1 MLNLRD
7 IASLEKARKE
17 REAQRRMGEYQRSQS
32 VMFRRPDA
40 EWLPDYQRPGG
51 HALEAPM
58 FSPDDL
64 IGSGI
69 GKPIMLGAKAL
80 AGLSGAGLAAMA
92 KSAGSKS
99 LADVV
104 RGSRQETAGFRPP
117 ASPLGDTVKR
127 SNKGLTDMGLE
138 PDIVRSIMSDEQY
151 KEGIS
156 RSAIEG
162 AKAARARYRQ
172 EPATTPGPAA
182 SEEDWARW
190 GQQHGVNMTVTQPQS
205 LGISDVRTKR
215 EAVIPG
221 GLEGEFT
228 IPDLF
233 WIKGNN
239 FDPSAL
245 PKEVHTDL
253 MKKFMRTYQPPG
265 YKADDVDI
273 FNALNFSIL
282 SPNAPLTPNEFLA
295 MRGRISTPE
304 ELAALAARKGEKDL
318 GNKMVEEQGVGA
330 AGRGGMGI
338 KGTANMG
345 NAADLAY
352 AMQAKPEMFRP
363 AAGETLNDVNY
374 RVMNQIPGL
383 GQKTASLGT
392 PLTDLW
398 KGNTAAV
405 DLHMIRNNYEKLM
418 ADPVLGPRFVEQV
431 SKKFGVPPEPAAIK
445 AKIDAEIADPKGNQ
459 SYFKLMRE
467 VIETPSESVYRTAKG
482 ELGRVPSEI
491 PAIAPEKLLYEPKQG
506 RDYGDFYKGILGE
519 IDKSRGPNPDLELFP
534 EQWRLWDT
542 YRGRVE
548 PHEMLHPD
556 YRKLPKQSFTEMSDA
571 FKAHSG
577 AGYIY
582 ADKVGTVPTTKAED
596 WRKLYYGFA
605 DPKLLGG
612 IVIGGGAAGLAGG
625 DYFTQSLVDMERKR
639 LEDEERR
646 RLQMEAQ

>member
-7 IASLEKARKE
+7 IGELERLRKAR
-17 REAQRRMGEYQRSQS
+17 EAAARLQQRQRAES
-32 VMFRRPDA
+32 VMSRPG
-40 EWLPDYQRPGG
+40 EQWEPDYRRPGG

-80 AGLSGAGLAAMA
+80 AGLPAAGLMAMGKIA
-92 KSAGSKS
+92 GKSS
-99 LADVV
+99 LSDVV
-104 RGSRQETAGFRPP
+104 KGTKTAVGQE
-117 ASPLGDTVKR
+117 SGDMVKR
-127 SNKGLTDMGLE
+127 STKGLTEAGLE
-138 PDIVRSIMSDEQY
+138 PDIVSSIMHDSQY

-156 RSAIEG
+156 RAAIE
-162 AKAARARYRQ
+162 KARSARERYRQ
-172 EPATTPGPAA
+172 EPPTTPGPNA
-182 SEEDWARW
+182 SEEDWAKW
-190 GQQHGVNMTVTQPQS
+190 GQQFGVNMTVTPPKS

-215 EAVIPG
+215 EAMIPG

-245 PKEVHTDL
+245 PQDVHTDL
-253 MKKFMRTYQPPG
+253 MKKFMRSYQPKG

-282 SPNAPLTPNEFLA
+282 SPNAPLTPNQFLA
-295 MRGRISTPE
+295 MRGRARTPE
-304 ELAALAARKGEKDL
+304 DVAAIAARKGEPDL
-318 GNKMVEEQGVGA
+318 NEAMVAEQGVGA

-338 KGTANMG
+338 KGTANLG
-345 NAADLAY
+345 NAADLAH
-352 AMQAKPEMFRP
+352 ALQVKPEMFRP
-363 AAGETLNDVNY
+363 GPGETLNDVNY

-398 KGNTAAV
+398 RGNTAAV

-459 SYFKLMRE
+459 SYFKLMRD
-467 VIETPSESVYRTAKG
+467 VIETPSESVYRTASG

-491 PAIAPEKLLYEPKQG
+491 PAIAPEKLLYEPEKG
-506 RDYGDFYKGILGE
+506 RDYGDFYKGILSE
-519 IDKSRGPNPDLELFP
+519 IDKSRGANPDLELFP

-542 YRGRVE
+542 YRGRIE

-571 FKAHSG
+571 FKAHGG
-577 AGYIY
+577 AGYAY
-582 ADKVGTVPTTKAED
+582 KDKEGTIPTTRIED

-605 DPKLLGG
+605 DPRLLGG
-612 IVIGGGAAGLAGG
+612 MALGGSAAAGLAGS
-625 DYFTQSLVDMERKR
+625 DYFSESLADMERKR

-646 RLQMEAQ
+646 RRMMEAQ